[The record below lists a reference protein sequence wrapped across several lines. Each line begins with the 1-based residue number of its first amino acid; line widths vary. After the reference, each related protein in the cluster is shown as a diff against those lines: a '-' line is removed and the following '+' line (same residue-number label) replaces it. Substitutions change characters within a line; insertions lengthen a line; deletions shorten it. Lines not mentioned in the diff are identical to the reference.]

1 MSSPAL
7 IGDTWFGTGGARLS
21 LDDLRGRIVLLD
33 FWTLCCVNCHH
44 VLAELRPIEA
54 KYSDVLTVIGV
65 HSPKFEHE
73 KNPESVRSAIERHG
87 IDHPVLND
95 PNLSTWSGYGVRA
108 WPTLVLIDPRGE
120 VVAQFSGEGHAHAID
135 ATIADLVRVHEADG
149 TLQRGADVYVAPP
162 PPRSIYRQPGK
173 AELIDATT
181 LLVSDSANHRLVIAD
196 PASPNAIVRV
206 IGSGR
211 RGLRDGSAD
220 EAEFNEPYGVVRLPD
235 DVAAQVGYDLV
246 VADSVNHALRGVV
259 LATGEV
265 TTVAGTSEQ
274 WMQGDASVGAA
285 LETRLSTPWDLTWHE
300 GRVVVAMAGEHR
312 IWCFNPVTA
321 QVEVL
326 AGTTNEGLVDGSR
339 DQAWFAQPS
348 AVVADGAVLWVI
360 DSETSALRRIEGD
373 SVSSPIG
380 HGLFDFGHVDGPA
393 GEALLQHPLGAAV
406 LPDGS
411 VAIADSYNG
420 AVRRYDPATDSVTT
434 IARDLREP
442 SDVVYLAESAS
453 MLVVESAAGAIT
465 SIPIVAGERVES
477 ERLRTSR
484 PAIKVAPGDVTIEV
498 VFEPPPGEKRDDR
511 YGPSTQLVVSSSPAG
526 LISAGA
532 GTTSDLIRRVTVEAV
547 AAEGVLH
554 VAAKGAS
561 CDDTGGDPEAHAAC
575 HIHQQ
580 DWGVPI
586 VIDPAGEHVVRLVL
600 SGGDSA
606 AQ

>member
-1 MSSPAL
+1 MSAPAL
-7 IGDTWFGTGGARLS
+7 IGDTWFGTGGRRLS
-21 LDDLRGRIVLLD
+21 LEDLRGRIVLLD

-54 KYSDVLTVIGV
+54 KYSDVLTVVGV

-108 WPTLVLIDPRGE
+108 WPTLVLIDPLGE

-135 ATIADLVRVHEADG
+135 ATIADLVKKHEASG
-149 TLQRGADVYVAPP
+149 TLTRGDDVFVAPP

-173 AELIDATT
+173 ATLLDQGT

-196 PASPNAIVRV
+196 PANPNAIVRT
-206 IGSGR
+206 IGSGT
-211 RGLRDGSAD
+211 RGLLDGQAS
-220 EAEFNEPYGVVRLPD
+220 EARFNEPYGVVRLPD
-235 DVAAQVGYDLV
+235 DVAAAVGYDLV

-259 LATGEV
+259 LATGAV
-265 TTVAGTSEQ
+265 TTVAGTGEQ
-274 WMQGDASVGAA
+274 WMQGDPSHGYARA
-285 LETRLSTPWDLTWHE
+285 TRLSTPWDVTWHE

-312 IWCFNPVTA
+312 LWAFDPIA
-321 QVEVL
+321 LMVEVF
-326 AGTTNEGLVDGSR
+326 AGTTNEGLVDGPR

-348 AVVADGAVLWVI
+348 AVVSDGRVLWVV
-360 DSETSALRRIEGD
+360 DSETSAIRRIEGD
-373 SVSSPIG
+373 AVSSPIG

-393 GEALLQHPLGAAV
+393 SEALLQHPLGAAV

-411 VAIADSYNG
+411 LVIADSYNG
-420 AVRRYDPATDSVTT
+420 AVRRYDPSTAVVTT

-442 SDVVYLAESAS
+442 SDVVFLPESATL
-453 MLVVESAAGAIT
+453 LVVESAAGALT
-465 SIPIVAGERVES
+465 SIPIAAGERVES

-484 PAIKVAPGDVTIEV
+484 PAIRVAPGMVTVEV
-498 VFEPPPGEKRDDR
+498 IFEPPPGEKRDDR
-511 YGPSTQLVVSSSPAG
+511 YGPSTQLVVSASPAS
-526 LISAGA
+526 LIGAGA
-532 GTTSDLIRRVTVEAV
+532 GTTSDLVREIRVEAL
-547 AAEGVLH
+547 ATEGVLH

-561 CDDTGGDPEAHAAC
+561 CDDTGGDPDAHAAC

-586 VIDPAGEHVVRLVL
+586 VIDPAGERVVRLVL
-600 SGGDSA
+600 SGGDPA
-606 AQ
+606 PQ

>member
-1 MSSPAL
+1 MSAPAL
-7 IGDTWFGTGGARLS
+7 IGDTWFGTGGRRLS

-54 KYSDVLTVIGV
+54 KYSDVLTVVGV

-73 KNPESVRSAIERHG
+73 KNPDSVHSAIERHG

-108 WPTLVLIDPRGE
+108 WPTLVLIDPLGA

-135 ATIADLVRVHEADG
+135 ATIAELVKVHEADG
-149 TLQRGADVYVAPP
+149 TLSRGDDVFVAPP

-173 AELIDATT
+173 ATLIDQAT
-181 LLVSDSANHRLVIAD
+181 LLVSDSANHRVVIAD
-196 PASPNAIVRV
+196 PANPNAIVRT
-206 IGSGR
+206 IGSGS
-211 RGLRDGSAD
+211 RGLRDGSAT
-220 EAEFNEPYGVVRLPD
+220 EAQFNEPYGVLRLPD
-235 DVAAQVGYDLV
+235 EIAAQVGYDLV

-259 LATGEV
+259 LATGAV
-265 TTVAGTSEQ
+265 TTVAGTGEQ
-274 WMQGDASVGAA
+274 WMQGDSSRGDARA
-285 LETRLSTPWDLTWHE
+285 TRLSTPWDVAWHE

-312 IWCFNPVTA
+312 IWSFDPVTST
-321 QVEVL
+321 VEVF
-326 AGTTNEGLVDGSR
+326 AGTTNEGLVDGAR

-348 AVVADGAVLWVI
+348 GVVSDGQVLWVV
-360 DSETSALRRIEGD
+360 DSETSAIRRIEGD
-373 SVSSPIG
+373 TVSSPIG
-380 HGLFDFGHVDGPA
+380 HGLFDFGHVDGA
-393 GEALLQHPLGAAV
+393 ASEALLQHPLGAAV

-411 VAIADSYNG
+411 LVIADSYNG
-420 AVRRYDPATDSVTT
+420 AIRRYDPSTETVTT

-442 SDVVYLAESAS
+442 SDVVYLPQSATL
-453 MLVVESAAGAIT
+453 LVVESAAGALT
-465 SIPIVAGERVES
+465 AIPIAAGERVES

-484 PAIKVAPGDVTIEV
+484 PAITVTPGAVTIEV
-498 VFEPPPGEKRDDR
+498 IFEPPPGEKRDDR
-511 YGPSTQLVVSSSPAG
+511 YGPSTQLVVSASPAG

-532 GTTSDLIRRVTVEAV
+532 GTTSDLVREIQVEAV

-561 CDDTGGDPEAHAAC
+561 CDDTGGDPDAHAAC

-586 VIDPAGEHVVRLVL
+586 VIDPAGERVVRLVL
-600 SGGDSA
+600 SGGDPAS
-606 AQ
+606 Q

>member
-1 MSSPAL
+1 MSAPAL
-7 IGDTWFGTGGARLS
+7 IGDTWFGTGGRRLS
-21 LDDLRGRIVLLD
+21 LEDLRGRIVLLD

-54 KYSDVLTVIGV
+54 KYSDVLTVVGV

-108 WPTLVLIDPRGE
+108 WPTLVLIDPLGE

-135 ATIADLVRVHEADG
+135 ATIADLVKKHEASG
-149 TLQRGADVYVAPP
+149 TLTRGDDVFVAPP

-173 AELIDATT
+173 ATLLDQGT

-196 PASPNAIVRV
+196 PANPNAIVRT
-206 IGSGR
+206 IGSGT
-211 RGLRDGSAD
+211 RGLLDGQAS
-220 EAEFNEPYGVVRLPD
+220 EARFNEPYGVVRLPD
-235 DVAAQVGYDLV
+235 DVAAAVGYDLV

-259 LATGEV
+259 LATGAV
-265 TTVAGTSEQ
+265 TTVAGTGEQ
-274 WMQGDASVGAA
+274 WMQGDPSHGDARA
-285 LETRLSTPWDLTWHE
+285 TRLSTPWDVTWHE

-312 IWCFNPVTA
+312 LWAFDPIA
-321 QVEVL
+321 SMVEVF
-326 AGTTNEGLVDGSR
+326 AGTTNEGLVDGPR

-348 AVVADGAVLWVI
+348 AVVSDGRVLWVV
-360 DSETSALRRIEGD
+360 DSETSAIRRIEGD
-373 SVSSPIG
+373 AVSSPIG

-393 GEALLQHPLGAAV
+393 SEALLQHPLGAAV

-411 VAIADSYNG
+411 LVIADSYNG
-420 AVRRYDPATDSVTT
+420 AVRRYDPSTAVVTT

-442 SDVVYLAESAS
+442 SDVVFLPESATL
-453 MLVVESAAGAIT
+453 LVVESAAGALT
-465 SIPIVAGERVES
+465 SIPIAAGERVES

-484 PAIKVAPGDVTIEV
+484 PAIRVAPGMVTVEV
-498 VFEPPPGEKRDDR
+498 IFEPPPGEKRDDR
-511 YGPSTQLVVSSSPAG
+511 YGPSTQLVVSASPAS
-526 LISAGA
+526 LIGAGA
-532 GTTSDLIRRVTVEAV
+532 GTTSDLVREIRVEAL
-547 AAEGVLH
+547 ATEGVLH

-561 CDDTGGDPEAHAAC
+561 CDDTGGDPDAHAAC

-586 VIDPAGEHVVRLVL
+586 VIDPAGERVVRLVL
-600 SGGDSA
+600 SGGDPA
-606 AQ
+606 PQ

>member
-1 MSSPAL
+1 MSAPAL
-7 IGDTWFGTGGARLS
+7 IGDTWFGTGGRRLG
-21 LDDLRGRIVLLD
+21 LEDLRGRIVLLD

-54 KYSDVLTVIGV
+54 KYSDVLTVVGV

-108 WPTLVLIDPRGE
+108 WPTLVLIDPLGE

-135 ATIADLVRVHEADG
+135 ATIAELVNVHEAAG
-149 TLQRGADVYVAPP
+149 TLTRGDDVFIAPP

-173 AELIDATT
+173 AT
-181 LLVSDSANHRLVIAD
+181 LLDSDTLIISDSANHRLVIAD
-196 PASPNAIVRV
+196 PANPNAIIRV
-206 IGSGR
+206 VGSGA
-211 RGLRDGSAD
+211 RGLRDGSAT
-220 EAEFNEPYGVVRLPD
+220 EAMFNEPYGVVRLPHEI
-235 DVAAQVGYDLV
+235 AAQVGYDLI

-259 LATGEV
+259 LATGAV
-265 TTVAGTSEQ
+265 VTVAGTGEQ
-274 WMQGDASVGAA
+274 WMQGDSSHGDA
-285 LETRLSTPWDLTWHE
+285 LDTRLSTPWDVTWHQ

-312 IWCFNPVTA
+312 IWSFDPISCT
-321 QVEVL
+321 VEVF
-326 AGTTNEGLVDGSR
+326 AGTTNEGLVDGAR

-348 AVVADGAVLWVI
+348 AVISDGEVLWVV
-360 DSETSALRRIEGD
+360 DSETSAIRRIEGD
-373 SVSSPIG
+373 AVSSPIG
-380 HGLFDFGHVDGPA
+380 HGLFDFGHVDGAAP
-393 GEALLQHPLGAAV
+393 EALLQHPLGAAL

-411 VAIADSYNG
+411 LAIADSYNG
-420 AVRRYDPATDSVTT
+420 AVRRYDPSTETVTT

-442 SDVVYLAESAS
+442 SDVVFLPESAS
-453 MLVVESAAGAIT
+453 LLVVESSAGALT
-465 SIPIVAGERVES
+465 VMPIAAGERVES

-484 PAIKVAPGDVTIEV
+484 PAITVAPGEVTIEV
-498 VFEPPPGEKRDDR
+498 VFDPPPGEKRDDR
-511 YGPSTQLVVSSSPAG
+511 YGPSTQLVVSASPAG

-532 GTTSDLIRRVTVEAV
+532 GTSSDLVREIRIEAV
-547 AAEGVLH
+547 ADEGVLH

-561 CDDTGGDPEAHAAC
+561 CDDTGGDPDAHAAC

-586 VIDPAGEHVVRLVL
+586 VIDPAGERVVRLVL
-600 SGGDSA
+600 SGGDPAS
-606 AQ
+606 Q